1 MQYSNLAMRM
11 FCSTYGRRCL
21 SATNRHRLRFS
32 ESVSPTYRFLRAHG
46 KPQISGQYL
55 AGFKSSRVKAMAGAD
70 EDLLTTLKARGL
82 FDNCTDESGL
92 RDALQLPI
100 KIYCGFDP
108 TADSLHLGN
117 LLGIIILSWF
127 QRAGH
132 QPVILVGGATGSVGD
147 PSGRS
152 QERPLL
158 DEKTL
163 SANVSAICDSIES
176 ILKRNGGHGDTTVLN
191 NYDWFKDISLLG
203 FLRDTGKFARLGTML
218 SKDSVRK
225 RLESED
231 GLSFTEFTYQL
242 LQGYDFHKL
251 NIDYNCILQM
261 GGSDQWGNIICGID
275 LSRRLAGKELYGLTT
290 PLLTTSS
297 GQKMGKTEDGA
308 IWLNF
313 ISDKD
318 NYSTH
323 PRDFWNYWRDKTEN
337 NDVGKFLKLFTDMP
351 LNEID
356 EIEKLENEDIEKGKE
371 LLATKITEL
380 VHGKDSDWKSKK
392 TIILKKEDFE
402 NGYGLLSLLSN
413 DDLGLAKSNSEAR
426 RFIQSKAVK
435 LNGEL
440 IDDEKYTL
448 TLGSFKKS
456 KEIEIS
462 LGKKKKIIIGID

>member
-1 MQYSNLAMRM
+1 MSNYK
-11 FCSTYGRRCL
+11 SD
-21 SATNRHRLRFS
+21 
-32 ESVSPTYRFLRAHG
+32 FLKHINERG
-46 KPQISGQYL
+46 FIYQISDSDKLDQI
-55 AGFKSSRVKAMAGAD
+55 FSK
-70 EDLLTTLKARGL
+70 E
-82 FDNCTDESGL
+82 
-92 RDALQLPI
+92 
-100 KIYCGFDP
+100 KITAYIGFDC
-108 TADSLHLGN
+108 TAPNLHIGSLMQI
-117 LLGIIILSWF
+117 LLLKKLQDF
-127 QRAGH
+127 GH
-132 QPVILVGGATGSVGD
+132 TPIVLIGGATSKIGD
-147 PSGRS
+147 PSLKDKSRKMLSYEDINNNVKGIKKVF
-152 QERPLL
+152 EKFL
-158 DEKTL
+158 DINKIKIIDNCEWLEKL
-163 SANVSAICDSIES
+163 YFID
-176 ILKRNGGHGDTTVLN
+176 
-191 NYDWFKDISLLG
+191 
-203 FLRDTGKFARLGTML
+203 FLREIGSHFSVNRML
-218 SKDSVRK
+218 SFDSVK
-225 RLESED
+225 LRLEREQN
-231 GLSFTEFTYQL
+231 LSFLEFNYMI

-318 NYSTH
+318 DYSTH

-351 LNEID
+351 LSEIN

-392 TIILKKEDFE
+392 TIIFKKEDFE
-402 NGYGLLSLLSN
+402 KGYGLLSLLSN

-435 LNGEL
+435 LNDEL